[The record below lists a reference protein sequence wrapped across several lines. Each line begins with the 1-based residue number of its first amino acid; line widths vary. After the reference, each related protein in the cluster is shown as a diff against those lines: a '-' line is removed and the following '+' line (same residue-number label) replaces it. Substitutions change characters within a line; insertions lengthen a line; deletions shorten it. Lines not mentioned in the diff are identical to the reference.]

1 MIPCSFFL
9 PIQERKKQRR
19 SAADGK
25 RSERK
30 KSAAAMGGQGG
41 PGAAGGGAAAG
52 ADPVYEIFKCLTCTL
67 KKGLYK
73 TTFVN
78 EHKRTCRKL
87 LAARQQFNQERDAQR
102 RKEAA
107 GPRRGPA
114 TIKIWK
120 GVFAMRETN
129 RYDQALM
136 GHFCI
141 RISCFAFCFCCTV
154 LSE

>member
-1 MIPCSFFL
+1 MEKIPSWYCGLGLFSGPNQLRRPKLVCRYMGSFFL

-19 SAADGK
+19 SAAD
-25 RSERK
+25 
-30 KSAAAMGGQGG
+30 
-41 PGAAGGGAAAG
+41 
-52 ADPVYEIFKCLTCTL
+52 PVYEIFKCLTCTL
-67 KKGLYK
+67 KKELYK
-73 TTFVN
+73 TMFLN